1 MEKENLPS
9 VFHVFFSTY
18 LCTLRANN
26 DSMAFAWEIFST
38 KKRALNLGKV
48 TMECN
53 DNIKK
58 DHLGLNNPKNEIISQ
73 ENS

>member
-1 MEKENLPS
+1 
-9 VFHVFFSTY
+9 
-18 LCTLRANN
+18 
-26 DSMAFAWEIFST
+26 MAFAWEIFSA
-38 KKRALNLGKV
+38 KRRALNLGKV

-58 DHLGLNNPKNEIISQ
+58 DHLGLYNQKNEIISQ